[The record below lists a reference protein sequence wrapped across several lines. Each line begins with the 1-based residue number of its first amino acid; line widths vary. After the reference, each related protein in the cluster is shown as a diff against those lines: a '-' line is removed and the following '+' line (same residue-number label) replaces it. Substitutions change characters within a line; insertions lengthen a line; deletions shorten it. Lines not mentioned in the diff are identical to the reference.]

1 LKILLINPKFP
12 ESFWSFK
19 WAIDNLS
26 RARAVNPPLGLAT
39 LAALCPPDWEVEIV
53 DENVESIPIA
63 PEADIVGVGG
73 MGVQFPRQSELLS
86 YYRRR
91 GYYVV
96 AGGSYASLSPES
108 YPSIADSVVSG
119 EAEYIWSE
127 FCRDIEAGIP
137 KTLYREDGTVE
148 LADSPTPRFDLLA
161 LERYSTASLQFS
173 RGCPYRCE
181 FCDIIVMFGRRPR
194 TKTTTQIGAELD
206 ELRRQR
212 VNDVFFVDDNLIGN
226 KKAARDLLVFLCE
239 YQRRHHY
246 VFRFGTEA
254 SINLARERE
263 LMELMRE
270 ANFKWV
276 FIGIE
281 SPDEESLKETGKIQ
295 NVRCDILSSV
305 RRIYSHGIDVLAGF
319 IVGFDNDTVETFDR
333 QFRFIVDSGIQSAM
347 VGLLIALKKTPL
359 YDRLREERRLI
370 PGMDACDNTKLATNI
385 IPKGMS
391 REEMIAGYRDLQT
404 RLLEFGTIARRIRN
418 KTRYFRARPTR
429 DHMPLMDAL
438 AALWKVVHRVA
449 TRGGLVGLYHFARSM
464 PLRRPQLIP
473 LAVHDWALGLSTRD
487 YVARHFT
494 DPCEGERNLARR
506 YLGRIT
512 SSLERYVREGS
523 LGVSLDEVKDAHAR
537 LSLSWRGKLG
547 GDFFERAADQLER
560 MLSNTKSGLR
570 LQIAECHAADLES
583 LHSMLARLKRYGDRI
598 IIVADHKSRRML
610 DLDTSVFHVV
620 MNT

>member
-1 LKILLINPKFP
+1 LKLLLINPKFP

-19 WAIDNLS
+19 WAVDNLS
-26 RARAVNPPLGLAT
+26 RARTVNPPLGLAT

-53 DENVESIPIA
+53 DENVESIPIE
-63 PEADIVGVGG
+63 PEVDIVGVGG
-73 MGVQFPRQSELLS
+73 MGVQFARQSELLS

-108 YPSIADSVVSG
+108 YQSIADSVVSG
-119 EAEYIWSE
+119 EAEYIWKE
-127 FCRDIEAGIP
+127 FCRDIEAGTP

-194 TKTTTQIGAELD
+194 TKTTTQIAAELD

-212 VNDVFFVDDNLIGN
+212 VSDVFFVDDNLIGN
-226 KKAARDLLVFLCE
+226 KKAARDLLIFLCE
-239 YQRRHHY
+239 YQRRHNY

-281 SPDEESLKETGKIQ
+281 SPDEESLKETGKMQ
-295 NVRCDILSSV
+295 NVRCDMLSSV
-305 RRIYSHGIDVLAGF
+305 RSIYSHGIDVLAGF
-319 IVGFDNDTVETFDR
+319 IVGFDNDTVETFDG
-333 QFRFIVDSGIQSAM
+333 QYRFIVASGIQSAM

-359 YDRLREERRLI
+359 YDRLRKERRLI

-391 REEMIAGYRDLQT
+391 HEEMIAGYRDLQT

-418 KTRYFRARPTR
+418 KTRYFGARPTR
-429 DHMPLMDAL
+429 GHMPLMDAL

-449 TRGGLVGLYHFARSM
+449 TRGGLMGLYHFARSM

-487 YVARHFT
+487 YVVRHFT
-494 DPCEGERNLARR
+494 DPCERERHLAER

-512 SSLERYVREGS
+512 DSFERYVHDGS

-537 LSLSWRGKLG
+537 LSLSWKGKLG
-547 GDFFERAADQLER
+547 RDFFEHAADQLER
-560 MLSNTKSGLR
+560 MLWNTKSGLR
-570 LQIAECHAADLES
+570 LQIAECHVADLES

-598 IIVADHKSRRML
+598 TIVTDLKSRRML
-610 DLDTSVFHVV
+610 DIDTSVFHVA
-620 MNT
+620 MNI